1 MTNWEDIERYRN
13 LIRDLGLP
21 KRDLALFGIRCPY
34 CGKSDRINPLEKPED
49 LEPCPVDYRR
59 LWEQFGRE
67 GDLVVCKFCE
77 VLLVMDKVQGSVTP
91 LEQVE

>member
-1 MTNWEDIERYRN
+1 MTNWEQIERYRN

-49 LEPCPVDYRR
+49 LEPCPEDYRK
-59 LWEQFGRE
+59 LWEQFGQA

-77 VLLVMDKVQGSVTP
+77 VLLVMDKDRGSVTP

>member
-34 CGKSDRINPLEKPED
+34 CGKSDRINPLEKPEELD
-49 LEPCPVDYRR
+49 PCPEDYRK
-59 LWEQFGRE
+59 LWEQFGQA

-77 VLLVMDKVQGSVTP
+77 VLLVMDKDQRSVTP

>member
-21 KRDLALFGIRCPY
+21 ERDWALFGIRCPY
-34 CGKSDRINPLEKPED
+34 CGKSDRINPLEKPEELD
-49 LEPCPVDYRR
+49 SCPDDYRK

-77 VLLVMDKVQGSVTP
+77 VLLVLDKDQGSVTP
-91 LEQVE
+91 LEQVG

>member
-1 MTNWEDIERYRN
+1 VTNWEDIERYRN

-34 CGKSDRINPLEKPED
+34 CGKSDRINPLEKPEELD
-49 LEPCPVDYRR
+49 PCPEDYRK
-59 LWEQFGRE
+59 LWEQFGQA

-77 VLLVMDKVQGSVTP
+77 VLLVMDKDQRSVTP

>member
-1 MTNWEDIERYRN
+1 MTNWEQIERYRN

-49 LEPCPVDYRR
+49 LEPCPEDYRK
-59 LWEQFGRE
+59 LWEQFGQE

-77 VLLVMDKVQGSVTP
+77 VLLVMDKDQRSVTP

>member
-1 MTNWEDIERYRN
+1 MTNWEQIERYRN

-34 CGKSDRINPLEKPED
+34 CGKSDRINPLEKPEELD
-49 LEPCPVDYRR
+49 PCPEDYRK
-59 LWEQFGRE
+59 LWEQFGQA

-77 VLLVMDKVQGSVTP
+77 VLLVMDKDQRSVTP